1 MERQA
6 KMEETVFQVS
16 GPLRL
21 ETYLLHFIIM
31 HIISKLQEMYF
42 ELSLRWIQPRNISFK
57 FSSYEDVSLIE
68 KLIAQRSYIPSVGKT
83 SCNKR

>member
-1 MERQA
+1 MTPFRKGVRLILFYFQSKFSAMSLLESWKYVLTVSMERKA

-42 ELSLRWIQPRNISFK
+42 ELSLRWI
-57 FSSYEDVSLIE
+57 
-68 KLIAQRSYIPSVGKT
+68 
-83 SCNKR
+83 